1 MSNFGLTFY
10 WIDEM
15 NQIKY
20 EYQRIRDLRQSK
32 NITQKEL
39 ANFLQ
44 IKQQQYARYEKG
56 INELPLRHLKNICIY
71 LNTSADYILDLPR
84 TLENPKI

>member
-1 MSNFGLTFY
+1 MYYNEKIQY
-10 WIDEM
+10 
-15 NQIKY
+15 
-20 EYQRIRDLRQSK
+20 IRESK

-71 LNTSADYILDLPR
+71 LNTSADYILDLPK